1 MSGRGDDPI
10 LQTGDGAETSTM
22 THLALRYDTRR
33 GRFGRV
39 LDGDKDL
46 GRAGAATRT
55 EAMDLSREMKMQEL
69 RERIAHDDYRVD
81 AQAVARAI
89 VARLLAG
96 THRDEAAG
104 EPGPQCS

>member
-1 MSGRGDDPI
+1 M
-10 LQTGDGAETSTM
+10 GDGADITDM

-39 LDGDKDL
+39 LDGDKDP
-46 GRAGAATRT
+46 GRDAGAASRT
-55 EAMDLSREMKMQEL
+55 DPMDLSREMKMQEL

-81 AQAVARAI
+81 PEAVAGAI
-89 VARLLAG
+89 VTRLLAG
-96 THRDEAAG
+96 TRRDEAEG